1 MPVWATTEE
10 VEHIRKNMAYSN
22 PEEVVKP
29 MEHNEEISENM
40 EITNNTENTGDIV
53 TLLTQVRKPEQCEND
68 SKSHTKTK
76 TNSVSLVMEHNE
88 EISENMEIT
97 NNTENTGDI
106 VTLLMQV

>member
-1 MPVWATTEE
+1 
-10 VEHIRKNMAYSN
+10 MAYSN

-40 EITNNTENTGDIV
+40 EI
-53 TLLTQVRKPEQCEND
+53 K
-68 SKSHTKTK
+68 
-76 TNSVSLVMEHNE
+76 
-88 EISENMEIT
+88 